1 MSTGR
6 IIRGIGGFYYVLPDA
21 GEPVVECKARGH
33 FRKSG
38 ISPVVGDLV
47 VYEDQK
53 EGHSSIEKILPRK
66 NLLIR
71 PSVANIDQLLIVI
84 SASAPAP
91 DWQLVDKLIIQ
102 AVPAGI
108 KPVLIL
114 NKSDA
119 ADERIVSA
127 FEQDYVPWFQTA
139 VVSARTGIG
148 KEQLA
153 DILKD
158 RVSCFAGQS
167 AVGKSSLINL
177 LLPELELETGD
188 LAKKTDR
195 GRHTTRRAELWPA
208 FGGAILDTP
217 GFSLYETDLLEQT
230 DLNRCYPEFGNSPE
244 KCRFPSCMH
253 VTEPG
258 CAVKELVAEGK
269 MSQGRYERYAIL
281 AKEYETRRKHIYG

>member
-6 IIRGIGGFYYVLPDA
+6 IIKGIGGFYYVLPDSGGA
-21 GEPVVECKARGH
+21 AVECKARGH

-47 VYEDQK
+47 VYADQK
-53 EGHSSIEKILPRK
+53 EGHSVIEEILPRK

-71 PSVANIDQLLIVI
+71 PSVSNIDQLLIVI

-91 DWQLVDKLIIQ
+91 DWLLVDKLIIQ

-114 NKSDA
+114 NKSDT
-119 ADERIVSA
+119 ADEEIVRA
-127 FEQDYVPWFQTA
+127 FDQDYVPWFQTA
-139 VVSARTGIG
+139 VVSARTGSG
-148 KEQLA
+148 REQLA

-158 RVSCFAGQS
+158 RISCFAGQS

-177 LLPELELETGD
+177 LLPELALETGD

-208 FGGAILDTP
+208 FGGAVLDTP
-217 GFSLYETDLLEQT
+217 GFSLYETDLLEQS
-230 DLNRCYPEFGNSPE
+230 DLNRCYPEFGSSPE

-253 VTEPG
+253 ITEPG
-258 CAVKELVAEGK
+258 CAVKELVASGII
-269 MSQGRYERYAIL
+269 SRGRYERYTIL

>member
-6 IIRGIGGFYYVLPDA
+6 IIRGIGGFYYVLPDS
-21 GEPVVECKARGH
+21 GGPEVECKARGH

-47 VYEDQK
+47 VYTDQK
-53 EGHSSIEKILPRK
+53 EGHSVIEEILPRK

-71 PSVANIDQLLIVI
+71 PAVANIDQLLIVI

-91 DWQLVDKLIIQ
+91 DWLLVDKLIIQ

-114 NKSDA
+114 NKSDT
-119 ADERIVSA
+119 ADEEIIRN
-127 FEQDYVPWFQTA
+127 FDQDYVPWFQTA
-139 VVSARTGIG
+139 VVSAKTGSG
-148 KEQLA
+148 REQLA

-158 RVSCFAGQS
+158 QISCFAGQS

-177 LLPELELETGD
+177 LLPELALETGD
-188 LAKKTDR
+188 LARKTDR

-208 FGGAILDTP
+208 FGGAVLDTP
-217 GFSLYETDLLEQT
+217 GFSLYETDLLDQS
-230 DLNRCYPEFGNSPE
+230 DLNRCYPEFGNTPE

-253 VTEPG
+253 ITEPG
-258 CAVKELVAEGK
+258 CAVKELVASGK
-269 MSQGRYERYAIL
+269 ISRGRYERYAIL

>member
-47 VYEDQK
+47 VYADQK

-71 PSVANIDQLLIVI
+71 PSVANIDQLLIVV

-102 AVPAGI
+102 AVPTGI

-119 ADERIVSA
+119 ADERIVRA

-139 VVSARTGIG
+139 VVSARTGTG

-177 LLPELELETGD
+177 LLPELALETGD

-258 CAVKELVAEGK
+258 CAIKELVAEGK
-269 MSQGRYERYAIL
+269 MSPGRYERYTIL

>member
-1 MSTGR
+1 MNTGR
-6 IIRGIGGFYYVLPDA
+6 IIRGIGGFYYVLPDT
-21 GEPVVECKARGH
+21 GGTVVECKARGH

-47 VYEDQK
+47 IYEDQK

-66 NLLIR
+66 NLLVR

-119 ADERIVSA
+119 ADEKIVRA
-127 FEQDYVPWFQTA
+127 FEQDYIPWFRTA
-139 VVSARTGIG
+139 VVSARTGTG
-148 KEQLA
+148 KEQLVG
-153 DILKD
+153 ILKD

-177 LLPELELETGD
+177 LLPELALETGD

-230 DLNRCYPEFGNSPE
+230 DLNGCYPEFGNSPE

-269 MSQGRYERYAIL
+269 MSPGRYERYTIL
-281 AKEYETRRKHIYG
+281 AREYETRRKHIYG

>member
-6 IIRGIGGFYYVLPDA
+6 IIKGIGGFYYVLPDCGGPA
-21 GEPVVECKARGH
+21 VECKARGH

-47 VYEDQK
+47 VYADQK
-53 EGHSSIEKILPRK
+53 EGHSVIEDILPRK
-66 NLLIR
+66 NLLVR

-84 SASAPAP
+84 SATAPAP

-114 NKSDA
+114 NKSDTGGE
-119 ADERIVSA
+119 DTVREFSR
-127 FEQDYVPWFQTA
+127 DYVPWFQTA
-139 VVSARTGIG
+139 VVSAKTGSG
-148 KEQLA
+148 KETLA
-153 DILKD
+153 EILKN

-167 AVGKSSLINL
+167 AAGKSSLINL
-177 LLPELELETGD
+177 LLPELSLETGE
-188 LAKKTDR
+188 LARKTDR

-208 FGGAILDTP
+208 FGGAVLDTP

-230 DLNRCYPEFGNSPE
+230 DLNRCYPEFGDSPE

-253 VTEPG
+253 VSEPG

-269 MSQGRYERYAIL
+269 MSKARYERYTVL
-281 AKEYETRRKHIYG
+281 AKEYEARRKHIYG

>member
-6 IIRGIGGFYYVLPDA
+6 IIRGIGGFYYVLPDE
-21 GEPVVECKARGH
+21 GGPVVECKARGH

-71 PSVANIDQLLIVI
+71 PSVANIDQLLIVV

-91 DWQLVDKLIIQ
+91 DWQLVDKRIIQ

-119 ADERIVSA
+119 ADERIVRA

-139 VVSARTGIG
+139 VVSARTGTG

-177 LLPELELETGD
+177 LLPELALETGD

-230 DLNRCYPEFGNSPE
+230 DLNRCYPEFGNSPG

-258 CAVKELVAEGK
+258 CAIKELVAKGK
-269 MSQGRYERYAIL
+269 MSPGRYERYAIL